1 MPERITSVEVAAVM
15 LKEGRYMTISE
26 IMATLTETYPHLE
39 NGHTAVTN
47 IVRTFVKSPVA
58 SCFSLP
64 GAYPRQ
70 YLLTSVT
77 GYLFKIRGNRQVSFE
92 DLPFH
97 SGSKSDLDRE
107 QEKNQ
112 EVSRLAFQ
120 LFNSVTRRR
129 IESGLVAI

>member
-1 MPERITSVEVAAVM
+1 MSERITSVEVAAVM
-15 LKEGRYMTISE
+15 LKKGRYLTIAE
-26 IMATLTETYPHLE
+26 IMAALTEEYPHLE

-64 GAYPRQ
+64 EAYPRQ

-77 GYLFKIRGNRQVSFE
+77 GYLFKVRGNRKVSFD

-97 SGSKSDLDRE
+97 SGRKADLNRE
-107 QEKNQ
+107 QEKSQ

-129 IESGLVAI
+129 LESGLVAV